1 MILPLEKDFD
11 PKPIDS
17 FVMVRACPACGAS
30 GAGTIGRPAP
40 GWGTDVAGRV
50 FRHPDYDVKYCDAC
64 GLYFKNRMLRYD
76 VLAEFNRVL
85 PFEILDSGEFFR
97 LID

>member
-1 MILPLEKDFD
+1 LPLEKDFD
-11 PKPIDS
+11 SEPIDA
-17 FVMVRACPACGAS
+17 FVWRWPFRRAVS
-30 GAGTIGRPAP
+30 GARTIGRPAP
-40 GWGTDVAGRV
+40 GWDTDVAGRMLW
-50 FRHPDYDVKYCDAC
+50 HPDYDVKYCDAC